1 MKSIRLAAVVA
12 AAVLTGGC
20 VVVAL
25 QPVYSD
31 DSIVFEERL
40 VGQWENVEDRTSAAI
55 DRSEWRAYRV
65 AYTDRSTTTTFY
77 GNLTQIDKVLFLDL
91 TQARGLD
98 SGPYLIPVHGVYR
111 IAMSGDTLCAS
122 ALDYGWFTQ
131 ELELKKL
138 GRLSVALDG
147 RRNVALG
154 ASTTELREWLAHA
167 PDEAF
172 AAPMTFTRKR

>member
-1 MKSIRLAAVVA
+1 MKSIRLAAVVVA
-12 AAVLTGGC
+12 ATLSSAC

-25 QPVYSD
+25 QPVYD
-31 DSIVFEERL
+31 DESIVFEEGL
-40 VGQWENVEDRTSAAI
+40 IGQWENAEDRTSASIDRAEWRSYKIVYI
-55 DRSEWRAYRV
+55 DRSP
-65 AYTDRSTTTTFY
+65 TTFH
-77 GNLTQIDKVLFLDL
+77 GNLTRLGASLFLDV
-91 TQARGLD
+91 TEARGVD

-111 IAMSGDTLCAS
+111 IELSGDTLCAS
-122 ALDYGWFTQ
+122 ALDYGWFMQ
-131 ELELKKL
+131 EMELKKL

-172 AAPMTFTRKR
+172 AAAMTFTRKR

>member
-1 MKSIRLAAVVA
+1 
-12 AAVLTGGC
+12 
-20 VVVAL
+20 
-25 QPVYSD
+25 
-31 DSIVFEERL
+31 
-40 VGQWENVEDRTSAAI
+40 
-55 DRSEWRAYRV
+55 
-65 AYTDRSTTTTFY
+65 
-77 GNLTQIDKVLFLDL
+77 
-91 TQARGLD
+91 
-98 SGPYLIPVHGVYR
+98 
-111 IAMSGDTLCAS
+111 MSGDTLCAS

-131 ELELKKL
+131 ELELKKI